1 MSESQKR
8 HVSEQESMAVAE
20 ASREKRWLK
29 PSFLKELFMGSF
41 RLDLIHPFPLDQPR
55 SEWRPEFA
63 EFYDAMRRL
72 LVDDVDSVEID
83 RTGLYPD
90 HVVAKL
96 RELGAFGMKI
106 PARYGGLGFTNA
118 EYQRV
123 IQLVGSVDGR
133 SSSWLA
139 ASTAASARCFR
150 PISRSACRS
159 RSSCSAAKSSSRNT
173 CPGAPGARSR
183 PSR

>member
-96 RELGAFGMKI
+96 RE
-106 PARYGGLGFTNA
+106 
-118 EYQRV
+118 
-123 IQLVGSVDGR
+123 